1 MNNQFA
7 NTAIHIGNTICRDA
21 IRYNGQCNW
30 VGVDNDIAGDQAKPY
45 YAAMKGTWYNGTSG
59 VAWFLA
65 QLSTLSQEK
74 RHQVAALEAIEQ
86 ALQSTEQV
94 KYGKLGFHSGITGIA
109 FSAVQIGEKLGRAEL
124 VERGLQTLRALQQLP
139 LSEYTLDVIDGC
151 AGAIPAI
158 IKINRRYADPILDA
172 LLLQMGDY
180 LLQTAQAE
188 TTGISWATMPNS
200 SSANLTGYAH
210 GAAGIATALLELWHY
225 TKDLRYQKAA
235 LAGFAYEDACFD
247 QTQQN
252 WPDFREGNTPRQ
264 KDDNTPRP
272 CGCAWC
278 HGAPGI
284 GLSRLRAY
292 QLTGNEGFKQVA
304 KVAVNTTLQH
314 FGRRQLGNYSLCH
327 GVFGNAD
334 LLLYAAETLNEQSL
348 SDKVGE
354 VAEEAVVQHVQR
366 KIPFPNG
373 AQSDLNTH
381 DMMLGMAGVGYG
393 FLRAADPER
402 FESVLL
408 VQG

>member
-1 MNNQFA
+1 MNNQFVD
-7 NTAIHIGNTICRDA
+7 TAIHIGNAICRDA
-21 IRYNGQCNW
+21 IRHNGQCNW
-30 VGVDNDIAGDQAKPY
+30 IGVDNDIAGDQAKPY
-45 YAAMKGTWYNGTSG
+45 YTAMKGTWYNGTSG

-74 RHQVAALEAIEQ
+74 RHRVAAQEAIGQ
-86 ALQSTEQV
+86 AMQSTEKI

-109 FSAVQIGEKLGRAEL
+109 FASVQIGEILAQEEL

-139 LSEYTLDVIDGC
+139 QSEYTLDVIDGC

-158 IKINRRYADPILDA
+158 IKINKRYADPTLDA
-172 LLLQMGDY
+172 LLIQMGDF
-180 LLQTAQAE
+180 LLQSAEAE
-188 TTGISWATMPNS
+188 TTGISWNTMPNS

-210 GAAGIATALLELWHY
+210 GAAGIATALLELWSY
-225 TKDLRYQKAA
+225 TQDTRYQKAA

-252 WPDFREGNTPRQ
+252 WPDFRQGNSPRP
-264 KDDNTPRP
+264 KDTNSPQP

-292 QLTGNEGFKQVA
+292 QLTGNEGFRQGS
-304 KVAVNTTLQH
+304 KVAVDTTLQH
-314 FGRRQLGNYSLCH
+314 FGRKKLGNYSLCH

-334 LLLYAAETLNEQSL
+334 LLLNAAEIFQDQSL
-348 SDKVGE
+348 ADQVVE
-354 VAEEAVVQHVQR
+354 VAEEAVEQHVQR

-381 DMMLGMAGVGYG
+381 DMMLGLSGIGYG
-393 FLRAADPER
+393 FLRAADPKR

-408 VQG
+408 VEG